1 MYIYTHT
8 HIYIY
13 PSTRKINKI
22 YTPFIFSSKS
32 VPLMRKLKMY
42 IIPIYFQ
49 IAMFFKTGEYIH
61 VIYIILQRFFE

>member
-1 MYIYTHT
+1 MHT

-13 PSTRKINKI
+13 PSTRKINEI

-32 VPLMRKLKMY
+32 VPLIRKLKMY

-49 IAMFFKTGEYIH
+49 IATFFKTGEVSRIK
-61 VIYIILQRFFE
+61 RSD